1 MTAEPQRSPYGFRY
15 IGSKRR
21 TREDPR
27 FVTGRGRYVADIAL
41 PGMKHVAIVASPHA
55 SARITAIR
63 TAAARAT
70 QGVHYVLTGEEFCAA
85 TDALAQGL
93 DTPEVKRYA
102 LAKDVVRY
110 SGEWVTAVVADT
122 RAPVRRRA

>member
-1 MTAEPQRSPYGFRY
+1 MNTDFRY
-15 IGSKRR
+15 IGKHRR

-55 SARITAIR
+55 SARISAIR
-63 TAAARAT
+63 TDAARALP
-70 QGVHYVLTGEEFCAA
+70 GVHYVLTGGEFHAA
-85 TDALAQGL
+85 TDALVSGIDA
-93 DTPEVKRYA
+93 PNMKRYA

-110 SGEWVTAVVADT
+110 SGEWVAAVVADT
-122 RAPVRRRA
+122 RALAEDAAELV